1 VIKTLSPTSPFL
13 KKYIECF
20 YIYEG
25 EPTSKFSYVAF
36 PHFNTGLSFFKGA
49 SIQRKQWGIEISECI
64 DIGIHIEILGKY
76 TSPVLIEY
84 TGKVRE
90 ISIVFKPLG
99 LNRFFSASYQSIAPH
114 FSQQLNNTIWSHF
127 GENLFTGENDLNK
140 LETFLIAQFADN
152 DDFKPIEESLKVL
165 ENSNNETSISAL
177 ANKVGYNLKTFQ
189 RHFKKHMGCSPIEF
203 RRICRFRNSLTNK
216 LQSAQWKNLTEITY
230 DAGYFDQS
238 HLIKEFRKLTN
249 HNPTDFFKVAS
260 KVDCDKIVWEIK

>member
-1 VIKTLSPTSPFL
+1 MIKTLSPSSPML

-64 DIGIHIEILGKY
+64 DLGIHIEILGKY

-140 LETFLIAQFADN
+140 LETFLIDQFSDN
-152 DDFKPIEESLKVL
+152 QYFKPIEESLKVL

-177 ANKVGYNLKTFQ
+177 AKKVGYNLKTFQ

-238 HLIKEFRKLTN
+238 
-249 HNPTDFFKVAS
+249 
-260 KVDCDKIVWEIK
+260 